1 MEEVKKRLPT
11 EIGNTG
17 LNIGVRHYFDPEYQ
31 LQVFPN
37 SVKTVDKMLKN
48 IAINNAYNTL
58 NVLTGRVPL
67 YFESFNN
74 TDSHKKIRDFVESC
88 FNDMEHS
95 LKDFI
100 VSAMS
105 FSAYG
110 FSIHEKVFRY
120 RAKEFGSRY
129 NDNKIGI
136 KKLPIRSQQSIAEF
150 VYTEGDRE
158 IKEVVQVD
166 LSKNPL
172 PVAKSEIRIPRK
184 RFLYFHLNQT
194 FKNPEGESP
203 LFGCYQTWKHL
214 NRLLESELIATQKNL
229 NSVPVMYIPS
239 PYMDEEAEP
248 KMKKVYDVMKQ
259 GVVNISNGT
268 QSGAVLPS
276 DRDDDGARMF
286 ELNLLEASASNI
298 TAISGIIERKTN
310 EIYQSLFADVLQLGA
325 QRVGGKDIS
334 QNKMTLL
341 TMYAEARLKDI
352 LDVINND
359 LIPELLELNGYDSSK
374 CPKICHKSLVDVDL
388 EEFSKAIQRLKATGC
403 LVVDYNTIK
412 AIHEKLGLPF
422 DVDENVSFEELQ
434 AMLNPADVQSR
445 TGDSF
450 NTDTGGLNGT
460 SDNVSKQDKS
470 ANNMSK

>member
-1 MEEVKKRLPT
+1 MEKSNKRLPT

-17 LNIGVRHYFDPEYQ
+17 LNLGVRHYFDPEYK
-31 LQVFPN
+31 LQMFPK
-37 SVKTVDKMLKN
+37 SIETVDKMLKN

-58 NVLTGRVPL
+58 YVLTGRVPL
-67 YFESFNN
+67 YFESYNN
-74 TDSHKKIRDFVESC
+74 TDSHKKIKDFVESC
-88 FNDMEHS
+88 FHDMEHS

-110 FSIHEKVFRY
+110 FSIHEKVYRY
-120 RAKEFGSRY
+120 RSNEDGSKH
-129 NDNKIGI
+129 NDNRIGI
-136 KKLPIRSQQSIAEF
+136 RKLPIRSQQSIQDF
-150 VYTEGDRE
+150 VYSEGDRE
-158 IKEVVQVD
+158 LEYVIQGD

-172 PVAKSEIRIPRK
+172 KTKRTEIKIPRN

-203 LFGCYQTWKHL
+203 LFGCYQTWKQL
-214 NRLLESELIATQKNL
+214 NRLLESELISTQKNL
-229 NSVPVMYIPS
+229 NSVPVLYMPAA
-239 PYMDEEAEP
+239 YMDEDAEP
-248 KMKKVYDVMKQ
+248 KMRKVYDIMKQ

-276 DRDDDGARMF
+276 DRDDEGSSLF
-286 ELNLLEASASNI
+286 KLELLEASASNI

-310 EIYQSLFADVLQLGA
+310 EIYQALFADILQLGA
-325 QRVGGKDIS
+325 QKVGGKDIS

-359 LIPELLELNGYDSSK
+359 LIPELLELNGYDKSK
-374 CPKICHKSLVDVDL
+374 CPKICHKTLVDIDV

-403 LVVDYNTIK
+403 LVVDYATTK

-422 DVDENVSFEELQ
+422 SVPEDTSFEELQ
-434 AMLNPADVQSR
+434 EMLNPAEVQSR

-450 NTDTGGLNGT
+450 NTATGGLNGT
-460 SDNVSKQDKS
+460 SNSVSDEDKS
-470 ANNMSK
+470 ANNMEK